1 LVRPHLA
8 GTLHDDLRKF
18 SFIVDTDYVQCA
30 LRAESEETAEL
41 RTPRMIDCKYL

>member
-8 GTLHDDLRKF
+8 GNLHNDLRKF
-18 SFIVDTDYVQCA
+18 SFTVDTDYVHCA

-41 RTPRMIDCKYL
+41 RAPRMIDCKDL